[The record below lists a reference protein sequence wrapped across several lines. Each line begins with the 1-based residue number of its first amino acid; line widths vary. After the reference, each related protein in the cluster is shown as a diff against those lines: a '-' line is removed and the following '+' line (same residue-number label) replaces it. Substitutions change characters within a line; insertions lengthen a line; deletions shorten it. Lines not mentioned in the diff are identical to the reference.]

1 MSEEEKKIKEMEELG
16 IRLID
21 SPSETVA
28 KASPTKLKLQA
39 LTFMVIG
46 KIERY
51 FLNNMLKQ
59 AKEARNLAE
68 VGLRNVDMT
77 LDDKMAFKKYLD
89 SNITLLEEKM
99 AIFDKNYK
107 RVIGRGKRSLKL
119 PSANFAILVANMAV
133 KKRRQDTMVNMIDA
147 YKQMNDVFSTAK
159 TEFVGMP
166 KPIKKDIEISK
177 VEQEG
182 IKKAV
187 YQALSGTTDKEVE
200 KFATESSD
208 KSGAKFD
215 TVIDEMASKI
225 VSTKAKAKEKELDN
239 FFENI
244 SPIKKKAKLDD
255 STLDQILNG
264 GQVKDKNIFP
274 KQKKTDN
281 SDLILTSEKPVFTK
295 DSTGTVN
302 FAGKAS
308 LDNPKRIESYLYE
321 YEGQE
326 NNDIFK
332 GSSPLSSSSKENIG
346 ADTLSD
352 EELEDFATRLTEKKV
367 LTAHHEVKDASIKLN
382 DIKAESLVPDI
393 VDLRAKLDESINE
406 IERKRQAKEE
416 ARKKYEAEKQAREQ
430 EENELSEN
438 KRLIEEMK
446 KEIER
451 KREEQKAIEELNQKV
466 AKALKFQ
473 KQIEE
478 NRRAALEEEEEARKY
493 QETLRIERENQ
504 TKVAKEKEKLQ
515 SERVVLQSETFK
527 VDFNLQREKE
537 KLEEAKRQL
546 QMFNTHRNMQ
556 GIDPADIN
564 YDGLFASFTMQPTL
578 NQKNSYATTPKSD
591 GYEQPGKTK

>member
-51 FLNNMLKQ
+51 FLSGMLRQ
-59 AKEARNLAE
+59 TEEAKNSTSVMTDKEKESFITKVDSSITILKEKIEA
-68 VGLRNVDMT
+68 
-77 LDDKMAFKKYLD
+77 
-89 SNITLLEEKM
+89 
-99 AIFDKNYK
+99 FDENYK
-107 RVIGRGKRSLKL
+107 RVIGHGKRSLKL
-119 PSANFAILVANMAV
+119 PSTNFVILAA
-133 KKRRQDTMVNMIDA
+133 KKVIKEKRTAEMTGMVDA
-147 YKQMNDVFSTAK
+147 YKQMNSVFSASTDAFSK
-159 TEFVGMP
+159 ME
-166 KPIKKDIEISK
+166 KPIRKDIEITK
-177 VEQEG
+177 AEQDS
-182 IKKAV
+182 IRKSV

-208 KSGAKFD
+208 KSDAKFD
-215 TVIDEMASKI
+215 AVIDEMASKI
-225 VSTKAKAKEKELDN
+225 VSSKAKEKELDN

-255 STLDQILNG
+255 STLNKVLNG
-264 GQVKDKNIFP
+264 GQVKDENIFP

-281 SDLILTSEKPVFTK
+281 PDLILTSEKPVFPK
-295 DSTGTVN
+295 NSTGTVN

-308 LDNPKRIESYLYE
+308 LDNPKLIESYRYE

-332 GSSPLSSSSKENIG
+332 ESSPLSSSSKENIG
-346 ADTLSD
+346 AGTLSD
-352 EELEDFATRLTEKKV
+352 EELEDFATRLTGKKAV
-367 LTAHHEVKDASIKLN
+367 TAHHEEKDASIKLN
-382 DIKAESLVPDI
+382 DPKADSLPDI

-430 EENELSEN
+430 EENELSES

-473 KQIEE
+473 RQIEE

-515 SERVVLQSETFK
+515 SERVVLQSETSK

-556 GIDPADIN
+556 EIDPADIN

-578 NQKNSYATTPKSD
+578 NKKNSYATTPKSD
-591 GYEQPGKTK
+591 GYEQPGKIK